1 MKKIE
6 NQQVCDFCIQQSD
19 IFRHLTQEE
28 FSEMSYNKSCNL
40 YKRGDVVYHEGNRVN
55 GIYCIGKGIVK
66 HYKTGIDGKEQIV
79 RFSKKGGIFGFR
91 SILSEEV
98 ACTTTKVI
106 EDASICFIPSE
117 QFIYWLK
124 HNSDFSMKMMKLS
137 CKELGEANQY
147 IIDIAQKSVR
157 ERLAEILLLLN
168 DNFGTDAEGNLNIS
182 LTREEIAGLVG
193 TATESV
199 IRLLSE
205 FKADNLIELDRRHIK
220 LLNIKQLK
228 RICDVF

>member
-1 MKKIE
+1 VKKNESTTICE
-6 NQQVCDFCIQQSD
+6 HCVHQSD
-19 IFRHLTQEE
+19 IFRYLTTEE
-28 FSEMSYNKSCNL
+28 YEQMTYVKSCNS
-40 YKRGDVVYHEGNRVN
+40 YKRGDIVYHEGNRVG

-79 RFSKKGGIFGFR
+79 RFSKKGDIFGFR
-91 SILSEEV
+91 SVLSEEV
-98 ACTTTKVI
+98 ACTSTKVI
-106 EDASICFIPSE
+106 EDASICFIPVGN
-117 QFIYWLK
+117 FFDWIK
-124 HNSDFSMKMMKLS
+124 HNSDFSMRIMKLS

-157 ERLAEILLLLN
+157 ERLAEFLLLLL
-168 DNFGTDAEGNLNIS
+168 DNFGTDSDGNINIS

-205 FKADNLIELDRRHIK
+205 FKADNLIELERRHIK
-220 LLNIKQLK
+220 ILNAKQLK